1 MTKTQIKTA
10 RKLANLADEGGV
22 IQGRDLV
29 RVFRGRPELHTTM
42 TLRAAWSHAL
52 PGIDADT
59 VSEALW
65 G

>member
-10 RKLANLADEGGV
+10 RKLANLADEGGT
-22 IQGRDLV
+22 IQAAKLV
-29 RVFRGRPELHTTM
+29 RVFPGRPELHTTM

-52 PGIDADT
+52 PGVDADDI
-59 VSEALW
+59 SEALW